1 MPDWKNTLWT
11 NPHLSISSV
20 STWITYLKETLLDSI
35 VLSIFKKFNYEASFA

>member
-20 STWITYLKETLLDSI
+20 STWRLDH
-35 VLSIFKKFNYEASFA
+35 IFKRDSSGQHCVVHL